1 MKENLD
7 TIKKTGLYSKLQK
20 SFYNLGFWLFQIPK
34 DLRVLSVDF
43 TKPWWVILNKQKA
56 IFTIALVSEVLQ
68 AVYNTLLPII
78 FVRLIETQN
87 YILLI
92 YNLLAVLLI
101 ELINRVVMRYF
112 SVMYNNISL
121 SIKFQAYEY
130 FLTVDPIFHTLKSSG
145 TIISKIENTT
155 NNIGD
160 FLGRL
165 VGGFVPIFA
174 GFTTTVIALFT
185 IDFRLGLVALIFYTI
200 IVLSNAG
207 MQFLSASSFTP
218 EVIKQRDL
226 TQALFTENIL
236 QNWYIRSTFSTNDQ
250 VAKSKKAILTSQ
262 AVFSTAWVTSG
273 LIVTLTRYLYF
284 TSLTIIAVIVIN
296 KIQTEELS
304 LAFGLS
310 VVLTYLG
317 GSRDITVA
325 GDIVQNMTENHTK
338 LKDLYKFISSFGHQ
352 TYPVLDED
360 KELK

>member
-1 MKENLD
+1 MKENSD
-7 TIKKTGLYSKLQK
+7 SIKKTDYYQK
-20 SFYNLGFWLFQIPK
+20 IKKGFYDLGFWLFRIPN
-34 DLRVLSVDF
+34 DLKVLNVDF
-43 TKPWWVILNKQKA
+43 SKPWWVILNKQKT
-56 IFTIALVSEVLQ
+56 IFTVALLSEILQ

-78 FVRLIETQN
+78 FVKLIETQN
-87 YILLI
+87 YTFLT
-92 YNLLAVLLI
+92 YNLIVILLI

-121 SIKFQAYEY
+121 SIKFQAYKY
-130 FLTVDPIFHTLKSSG
+130 FLTVDPIFHSLKSSG

-185 IDFRLGLVALIFYTI
+185 IDFRLGFVALIFYVI

-218 EVIKQRDL
+218 QIIKQRDL

-250 VAKSKKAILTSQ
+250 VIKSKKAILKSQ
-262 AVFSTAWVTSG
+262 GIFSTAWVTSG
-273 LIVTLTRYLYF
+273 LIVSMTRYLYF

-296 KIQTEELS
+296 KIQAQELT

-310 VVLTYLG
+310 IVLTYLG

-325 GDIVQNMTENHTK
+325 GDIIQNMTENHTK
-338 LKDLYKFISSFGHQ
+338 LKDLYSFISGFGKQ
-352 TYPVLDED
+352 TYPVLDDD
-360 KELK
+360 K